1 MFICQDD
8 ALLAYQTAF
17 DLAENENQAFLLNV
31 RNHLGAL
38 SSHTSAHVYPASRLV
53 VQSNQTNAATE
64 PSEDVQMRD
73 DITMPNDSAATMD
86 PNAATHPD
94 RLTNQG
100 YIVRRDIYSVDVA
113 VPIQP

>member
-1 MFICQDD
+1 
-8 ALLAYQTAF
+8 
-17 DLAENENQAFLLNV
+17 
-31 RNHLGAL
+31 
-38 SSHTSAHVYPASRLV
+38 
-53 VQSNQTNAATE
+53 
-64 PSEDVQMRD
+64 MRD

-86 PNAATHPD
+86 PNAATHAD